1 MRNETATPQNA
12 AQTPDEAGATPPSDA
27 RCVPG
32 TLGGSLPPRGAK
44 PCANRLGREKR
55 FEFVNRLEEEEKMA
69 VIKKPPE
76 SVSRSLKLDQP
87 VSDLLDDYAR
97 FVDCTAD
104 YVANFALRKTL
115 ARDPDYKKWKAT
127 QNGASSSKRGTPS
140 QQAGKP
146 S

>member
-1 MRNETATPQNA
+1 M
-12 AQTPDEAGATPPSDA
+12 
-27 RCVPG
+27 
-32 TLGGSLPPRGAK
+32 GSLPPRGAK
-44 PCANRLGREKR
+44 PCANGLGREER
-55 FEFVNRLEEEEKMA
+55 FEFVSQQEEEKMA